1 MPIDVIGEQAWFDS
15 TIERIP
21 LVRNGT
27 PIKKKYCAFRRKD
40 NLGPHIEDF
49 DPSQKSRQTLP
60 LKRMLISQEKLTCPN
75 ALVQNL
81 NNKLLAMP

>member
-1 MPIDVIGEQAWFDS
+1 MREKCESGFELEMYDE
-15 TIERIP
+15 
-21 LVRNGT
+21 LVKRGYRVQPQVLRGDYHPN
-27 PIKKKYCAFRRKD
+27 
-40 NLGPHIEDF
+40 

>member
-1 MPIDVIGEQAWFDS
+1 MRSSRA
-15 TIERIP
+15 
-21 LVRNGT
+21 LVLLL
-27 PIKKKYCAFRRKD
+27 CLESVVSS
-40 NLGPHIEDF
+40 LGREVVLGFFTVAGLP

>member
-1 MPIDVIGEQAWFDS
+1 MS
-15 TIERIP
+15 TEMKSE
-21 LVRNGT
+21 N
-27 PIKKKYCAFRRKD
+27 RRWTA
-40 NLGPHIEDF
+40 

>member
-1 MPIDVIGEQAWFDS
+1 MEDV
-15 TIERIP
+15 
-21 LVRNGT
+21 
-27 PIKKKYCAFRRKD
+27 YCQKVAIFLD
-40 NLGPHIEDF
+40 NSHS